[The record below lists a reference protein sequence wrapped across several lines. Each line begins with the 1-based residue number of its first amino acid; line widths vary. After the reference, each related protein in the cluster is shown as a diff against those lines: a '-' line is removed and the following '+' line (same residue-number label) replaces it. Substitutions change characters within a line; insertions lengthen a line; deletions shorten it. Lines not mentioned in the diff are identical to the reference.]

1 MENTYGAG
9 LFLAPF
15 VVRGFLYQF
24 RFHIHQLLVSAC
36 VVHSIHLFLG
46 SFVAA
51 YDFRQS
57 KLLPFL
63 HSYVFHTWYVF
74 FRMFKT
80 FVTDYDWY
88 IPRCRIWFPSIET
101 SSFLHSYVFHTWYVF
116 FRIFKT
122 FVIDYDWYIPP
133 QSLFHYF
140 PSILTALPVLVCI
153 PYPANVN
160 FAAWKVKSCKFSFI
174 DEIFSVQQD
183 IYTRIY
189 FIYKEIVIELDYVR
203 LLAKEERACQKMCI
217 HD

>member
-36 VVHSIHLFLG
+36 IVHSIHLFLG
-46 SFVAA
+46 SFLAA
-51 YDFRQS
+51 YDFGQS

-80 FVTDYDWY
+80 FVT
-88 IPRCRIWFPSIET
+88 
-101 SSFLHSYVFHTWYVF
+101 
-116 FRIFKT
+116 
-122 FVIDYDWYIPP
+122 DYDWYIPP

-160 FAAWKVKSCKFSFI
+160 FAAWKIKSRKFDFI
-174 DEIFSVQQD
+174 DEIFTVQQD

-189 FIYKEIVIELDYVR
+189 FIYKEIVVELDYVR